1 MNIILNKIA
10 GTIKKSFRLL
20 FFVAFLSTLN
30 NAQTT
35 TNLDKFYSIID
46 STCARLINNL
56 GNFKQVKLE
65 MELGT
70 FYSVFANKIR
80 GDLLKSG
87 ITFIPE
93 IANNENETSV
103 NFIIDECTVNYGQ
116 PEKDGL
122 FGDFYT
128 ERTIKVSGS
137 YFISANQNVD
147 KFVITEKD
155 PVNVSDIEKIENR
168 SYPFTQGDLP
178 SEPFFSSLLEP
189 FIAVG
194 AAAITVIL
202 FFSIRSK

>member
-1 MNIILNKIA
+1 MNIIFNKIA

-20 FFVAFLSTLN
+20 FFVALLSALS

-35 TNLDKFYSIID
+35 TNLDKFYLVVD
-46 STCARLINNL
+46 TACTKLINNL
-56 GNFKQVKLE
+56 GDLKQVKLDL
-65 MELGT
+65 ELGT
-70 FYSVFANKIR
+70 YYTVFANKIR
-80 GDLLKSG
+80 GDLLRSG

-93 IANNENETSV
+93 VTNNEKETRV
-103 NFIIDECTVNYGQ
+103 NFIIDECTVDYGQ

-137 YFISANQNVD
+137 YFISARQNVD
-147 KFVITEKD
+147 KFVITQKD
-155 PVNVSDIEKIENR
+155 SVNVSDIEKIENR
-168 SYPFTQGDLP
+168 SYPFTRGDLP

-194 AAAITVIL
+194 AAAITAIL